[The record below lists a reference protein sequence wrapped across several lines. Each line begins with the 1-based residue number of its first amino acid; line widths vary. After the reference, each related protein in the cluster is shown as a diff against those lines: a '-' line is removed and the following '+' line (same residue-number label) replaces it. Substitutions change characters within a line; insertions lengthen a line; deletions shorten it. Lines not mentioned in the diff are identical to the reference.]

1 MAPLSVTQR
10 LDFHTT
16 DAEAFKSIIALERY
30 IHARTLGE
38 SLIALVKL
46 RASHINRC
54 AFCLDMH
61 SRDARKAGID
71 QRKIDI
77 VDAWREA
84 PSFYSEREQAALALT
99 EEVTLIR
106 RGGVSDETWEWVA
119 ANYSEKEIVELLMT
133 ISAINTWNRL
143 AISTHMALPGQP
155 GTDRAQAAAD

>member
-30 IHARTLGE
+30 IHAGTLGE

-84 PSFYSEREQAALALT
+84 PSFYSEREQRS
-99 EEVTLIR
+99 EEHTSELQS
-106 RGGVSDETWEWVA
+106 RGHLVCR
-119 ANYSEKEIVELLMT
+119 LL
-133 ISAINTWNRL
+133 
-143 AISTHMALPGQP
+143 
-155 GTDRAQAAAD
+155 